1 MVYVVGRG
9 GNRRLPS
16 GQRHNSYGVRRLDA
30 ALSCEYRHD
39 LLPKDKAQSS
49 SWRSPLLRGVAPRAT
64 GPARFKTG
72 GTLALPSGRG
82 SRSGPSSGS
91 SPRSV
96 SVHIFATCIPFRTD
110 KNGLTFRAS
119 WGNIRVLRYSNIW
132 RDMTP
137 EQRDFG
143 ARMFSALGHPARLC
157 ILEFVAQGPA
167 SVNEIA
173 EAIGMKQSM
182 TSQHLSALLR
192 AGVLVREAKGNT
204 RVYSL
209 RGPRIAQILYLVEE
223 FYEVHLEGL
232 RQLVGSRGSSD

>member
-1 MVYVVGRG
+1 
-9 GNRRLPS
+9 
-16 GQRHNSYGVRRLDA
+16 
-30 ALSCEYRHD
+30 
-39 LLPKDKAQSS
+39 
-49 SWRSPLLRGVAPRAT
+49 
-64 GPARFKTG
+64 
-72 GTLALPSGRG
+72 
-82 SRSGPSSGS
+82 
-91 SPRSV
+91 
-96 SVHIFATCIPFRTD
+96 
-110 KNGLTFRAS
+110 
-119 WGNIRVLRYSNIW
+119 
-132 RDMTP
+132 
-137 EQRDFG
+137 
-143 ARMFSALGHPARLC
+143 MFSALGHPARLC

-167 SVNEIA
+167 PVNEIA